1 MHRNSGYTPM
11 MSIPSSCNA
20 VKVYKR
26 VRQLSNR
33 LLSIAYPIMIVL
45 PEHYNRILTH
55 SADTFERLPD
65 HFPIFQSD
73 AIGYEAFKLPYQQSL
88 CILLICPQF
97 RFVSKF
103 GDKESNGSI
112 VQSLKTVQ
120 MVYKSFTM
128 TKLLI
133 GSCLQNVSI
142 RNFLT
147 QRQPKSQQSFN
158 QKILLNKR
166 LVQAASISTPVCELG
181 KKNITQTHF
190 S

>member
-1 MHRNSGYTPM
+1 MTPVNGTNESHEADDIRWISSKRRKHHNALEFRLHTDDPL
-11 MSIPSSCNA
+11 SIPSSCNA

-33 LLSIAYPIMIVL
+33 LLSIAFHIMTVL
-45 PEHYNRILTH
+45 PEHYDRILTH

-128 TKLLI
+128 TKLLP
-133 GSCLQNVSI
+133 N
-142 RNFLT
+142 RMFLLEC
-147 QRQPKSQQSFN
+147 F
-158 QKILLNKR
+158 
-166 LVQAASISTPVCELG
+166 
-181 KKNITQTHF
+181 
-190 S
+190 